1 MFGKRM
7 PTTRK
12 LRSDRRGATAV
23 EFALIATPLFILV
36 FGLIELMLI
45 FLISS
50 ALENGVAEISRDLRT
65 GEFQFANNGQPLDQ
79 QEQAFRNII
88 CQNVF
93 DLFPCASNLEVDV
106 QNFGSFGDITTPS
119 PIVPTGGTLSNGAIA
134 TTPTF
139 DPGLNRFSTGLAE
152 EIVVVRA
159 FVEWQIL
166 TLLIAPVVANLGTD
180 RVLLQ
185 ATTAFRNEPFP
196 DP

>member
-1 MFGKRM
+1 MFGKLT
-7 PTTRK
+7 PTRRK
-12 LRSDRRGATAV
+12 RWSDRRGATAV
-23 EFALIATPLFILV
+23 EFALIATPLFILI

-79 QEQAFRNII
+79 QEQAFRNVI

-93 DLFPCASNLEVDV
+93 DLFPCATNLEVDV
-106 QNFGSFGDITTPS
+106 QNFGSFGAVTTPS
-119 PIVPTGGTLSNGAIA
+119 PIVPTGGTLSTGAIA
-134 TTPTF
+134 TAPTF

-152 EIVVVRA
+152 EVVVVRA
-159 FVEWQIL
+159 FVQWQIL
-166 TLLIAPVVANLGTD
+166 TPLIAPVVANLGTD